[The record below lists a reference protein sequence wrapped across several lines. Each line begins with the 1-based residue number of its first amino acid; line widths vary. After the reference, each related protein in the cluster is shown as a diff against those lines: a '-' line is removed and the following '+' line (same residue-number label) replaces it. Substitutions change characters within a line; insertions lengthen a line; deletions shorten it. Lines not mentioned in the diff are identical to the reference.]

1 MQSERDAR
9 EEVFEVEA
17 MSNLENN
24 VLRILS
30 ASSLRHRWLSAASC
44 AYYSGVS
51 LNLVSKYIAED
62 WFGQIAYRY
71 RYAYRV
77 REVARTRA
85 THSAHYN
92 SHLFLSAVRR
102 DY

>member
-1 MQSERDAR
+1 MQSGRHPQGA
-9 EEVFEVEA
+9 VFEVDA
-17 MSNLENN
+17 TSNLENN

-30 ASSLRHRWLSAASC
+30 AASLRHRWLSAASC

-51 LNLVSKYIAED
+51 LNLVSKYITED
-62 WFGQIAYRY
+62 WLGQVAYRY
-71 RYAYRV
+71 RYEYRL

-85 THSAHYN
+85 THSAHYD
-92 SHLFLSAVRR
+92 SHLFLAVVRR